1 MTTTHSS
8 QLVPHSHATRW
19 LLAHDISDTKRLQ
32 RLWRYLSKEGLRLQ
46 YSVYFLK
53 GNRAEME
60 DIANHVLELIDQ
72 SADDVRIYALTQ
84 HTRLWGLGQQFPE
97 NSNML
102 CDEFLDKMK
111 AYPLTDNAFLNVN
124 NQRLSNETQ

>member
-1 MTTTHSS
+1 
-8 QLVPHSHATRW
+8 
-19 LLAHDISDTKRLQ
+19 
-32 RLWRYLSKEGLRLQ
+32 
-46 YSVYFLK
+46 
-53 GNRAEME
+53 ME